1 MFTQQYPFKNLKE
14 MDSVNIHQM
23 QTNFQNNV
31 EWQKKLQVEKLSMMV
46 FVNQD
51 IRNLQNNI
59 TCC

>member
-31 EWQKKLQVEKLSMMV
+31 KLQVEKLSMMV

>member
-1 MFTQQYPFKNLKE
+1 
-14 MDSVNIHQM
+14 MDSANIQQI
-23 QTNFQNNV
+23 QTNFQKNV
-31 EWQKKLQVEKLSMMV
+31 QWQNKLQGEKPHMMV

>member
-1 MFTQQYPFKNLKE
+1 MFTQQYPFKYLKE

-23 QTNFQNNV
+23 QTNFQKNV

-51 IRNLQNNI
+51 IRNLKNNI
-59 TCC
+59 ICC